1 MLFAFCK
8 SLYICFPSFLNILV
22 ILNIILKIFEEKLS
36 VDYNKLQIYLTAR
49 TGLLLA
55 VHIAALSLLLN
66 SLDCELDSVSLI
78 HLVLVV

>member
-1 MLFAFCK
+1 
-8 SLYICFPSFLNILV
+8 V